1 VPDTTSLPALAP
13 IATVVVLIEVAAGT
27 TVAAYAVDL
36 VGKVGRGF
44 VGTTSLSCAGVMALD
59 VLVEALLPSG
69 TALLGTQLPP
79 GAQSSL
85 FHSSMAFTVALLGY
99 AFFCSVMTGV
109 ARRVVGAITIGFGA
123 MAIAK
128 AAAASGPSLGG
139 LGTAVVAFV
148 PAALVSGSAL
158 AGMLLGHWYLVAPN
172 LSFRPPRRAID
183 IVFAAVAIQAAVIVL
198 VILTAGSTV
207 RGELLWSGD
216 AVPFWL
222 LVVGSGIVF
231 TTGVALL
238 TRHFARIRANQPATA
253 MLYVLIISVV
263 MGVVPAH
270 LLFFCHRRA
279 DLIGAGLP
287 GGLADGTRGHVRLLV
302 HLPPAVHLEHADV
315 AAHVVDVKARRGIG
329 GVVDLRTPGVV
340 R

>member
-1 VPDTTSLPALAP
+1 VPDTTSLPSLAP

-44 VGTTSLSCAGVMALD
+44 VGSTSLICSGLMALD
-59 VLVEALLPSG
+59 VLIEALLPSG
-69 TALLGTQLPP
+69 TSLLGASLSV
-79 GAQSSL
+79 GAQASL
-85 FHSSMAFTVALLGY
+85 FHWTIAFTVALLAY
-99 AFFCSVMTGV
+99 AFFCSVMTDI
-109 ARRVVGAITIGFGA
+109 ARRVVGIATIGFGA

-128 AAAASGPSLGG
+128 CAAAFGPSLGG
-139 LGTAVVAFV
+139 VGTAVVAFV

-172 LSFRPPRRAID
+172 LSFRPLRRAID
-183 IVFAAVAIQAAVIVL
+183 IVFLAVAVQAAVIVVVL
-198 VILTAGSTV
+198 LTSVSAV
-207 RGELLWSGD
+207 RHELLWSGD
-216 AVPFWL
+216 AIPFWL

-270 LLFFCHRRA
+270 LLFFVT
-279 DLIGAGLP
+279 GAP
-287 GGLADGTRGHVRLLV
+287 
-302 HLPPAVHLEHADV
+302 
-315 AAHVVDVKARRGIG
+315 I
-329 GVVDLRTPGVV
+329 
-340 R
+340 

>member
-1 VPDTTSLPALAP
+1 MPDLSLPALAP

-27 TVAAYAVDL
+27 TVAAYTVDIL
-36 VGKVGRGF
+36 GKVGRGF
-44 VGTTSLSCAGVMALD
+44 AGTTSLICAGLMGID
-59 VLVEALLPSG
+59 VLIEALLPQG
-69 TALLGTQLPP
+69 TALLGLPLP
-79 GAQSSL
+79 RGAQADL
-85 FHSSMAFTVALLGY
+85 FHWSIAFTIALVAY
-99 AFFCSVMTGV
+99 AFFCAVMTDV
-109 ARRVVGAITIGFGA
+109 ARRVVGLITIGFGA

-128 AAAASGPSLGG
+128 SAAAFGPALGG
-139 LGTAVVAFV
+139 VGTAVVAFV

-158 AGMLLGHWYLVAPN
+158 AGMLLGHWYLVSPN
-172 LSFRPPRRAID
+172 LSFRPLRRAID
-183 IVFAAVAIQAAVIVL
+183 IVFGAVTVQAVVIVVVL
-198 VILTAGSTV
+198 VTAASTV

-270 LLFFCHRRA
+270 LLFFVT
-279 DLIGAGLP
+279 GAP
-287 GGLADGTRGHVRLLV
+287 
-302 HLPPAVHLEHADV
+302 
-315 AAHVVDVKARRGIG
+315 I
-329 GVVDLRTPGVV
+329 
-340 R
+340 

>member
-1 VPDTTSLPALAP
+1 VPDTTSLPSLAP

-44 VGTTSLSCAGVMALD
+44 VGSTSLICSGLMALD
-59 VLVEALLPSG
+59 VLIEALLPSG
-69 TALLGTQLPP
+69 TSLLGASLSV
-79 GAQSSL
+79 GAQASL
-85 FHSSMAFTVALLGY
+85 FHWTIAFTVALLAY
-99 AFFCSVMTGV
+99 AFFCSVMTDI
-109 ARRVVGAITIGFGA
+109 ARRVVGIATIGFGA

-128 AAAASGPSLGG
+128 CAAAFGPSLGG
-139 LGTAVVAFV
+139 VGTAVVAFV

-172 LSFRPPRRAID
+172 LSFRPLRRAID
-183 IVFAAVAIQAAVIVL
+183 IVFLAVAVQAAVIVVVL
-198 VILTAGSTV
+198 LTSASAV
-207 RGELLWSGD
+207 RHELLWSGD
-216 AVPFWL
+216 AIPFWL
-222 LVVGSGIVF
+222 LVVGSGIVL

-270 LLFFCHRRA
+270 LLFFVT
-279 DLIGAGLP
+279 GAP
-287 GGLADGTRGHVRLLV
+287 
-302 HLPPAVHLEHADV
+302 
-315 AAHVVDVKARRGIG
+315 I
-329 GVVDLRTPGVV
+329 
-340 R
+340 

>member
-1 VPDTTSLPALAP
+1 MPDPTSLPALAP
-13 IATVVVLIEVAAGT
+13 IATVVVLLEVAAGT

-44 VGTTSLSCAGVMALD
+44 VGTTSLICGGLMALD
-59 VLVEALLPSG
+59 LLIEALLPSG
-69 TALLGTQLPP
+69 TSLLGAALPAD
-79 GAQSSL
+79 AQASL
-85 FHSSMAFTVALLGY
+85 FHWSIAFTIALLGY
-99 AFFCSVMTGV
+99 AFFCAVMTDA

-123 MAIAK
+123 LAIAK
-128 AAAASGPSLGG
+128 AAAAFGPSLGG
-139 LGTAVVAFV
+139 VGTAIVAFV

-172 LSFRPPRRAID
+172 LSFRPLRRAID
-183 IVFAAVAIQAAVIVL
+183 IVFIAVAVQAAVIVF
-198 VILTAGSTV
+198 VVLTSGATV

-270 LLFFCHRRA
+270 LLFFVT
-279 DLIGAGLP
+279 GAP
-287 GGLADGTRGHVRLLV
+287 
-302 HLPPAVHLEHADV
+302 
-315 AAHVVDVKARRGIG
+315 I
-329 GVVDLRTPGVV
+329 
-340 R
+340 

>member
-1 VPDTTSLPALAP
+1 MPDPTSLPALAP
-13 IATVVVLIEVAAGT
+13 IATVVVLLEVAAGT
-27 TVAAYAVDL
+27 TVAAYAVDV

-44 VGTTSLSCAGVMALD
+44 VGTTSLICAGVMALD
-59 VLVEALLPSG
+59 VLIEALLPSG
-69 TALLGTQLPP
+69 TALLGAALPP
-79 GAQSSL
+79 GAQASL
-85 FHSSMAFTVALLGY
+85 FHWSIAFTIVLLAY
-99 AFFCSVMTGV
+99 AFFCSVMTDV

-128 AAAASGPSLGG
+128 AAAAFGPSLGG
-139 LGTAVVAFV
+139 VGTAVVAFV

-172 LSFRPPRRAID
+172 LSFRPLRRAID

-198 VILTAGSTV
+198 VLLTAGSTV

-270 LLFFCHRRA
+270 LLFFVT
-279 DLIGAGLP
+279 GAP
-287 GGLADGTRGHVRLLV
+287 
-302 HLPPAVHLEHADV
+302 
-315 AAHVVDVKARRGIG
+315 I
-329 GVVDLRTPGVV
+329 
-340 R
+340 

>member
-1 VPDTTSLPALAP
+1 MPDPISLPALAP

-27 TVAAYAVDL
+27 TVAAYTVDL

-44 VGTTSLSCAGVMALD
+44 VGSTSLICAGLMALD
-59 VLVEALLPSG
+59 LLIEALLPSG
-69 TALLGTQLPP
+69 TSLLGTALPL
-79 GAQSSL
+79 GAQASL
-85 FHSSMAFTVALLGY
+85 FHWSIAFTVALLAY
-99 AFFCSVMTGV
+99 AFCCAVMTDI
-109 ARRVVGAITIGFGA
+109 ARRVVGVATIGFGA

-128 AAAASGPSLGG
+128 SAAAVGPSLGG
-139 LGTAVVAFV
+139 VGTAAVAFV

-172 LSFRPPRRAID
+172 LSFRPLRRAID
-183 IVFAAVAIQAAVIVL
+183 IVFLAVALQAAVIVV
-198 VILTAGSTV
+198 VILTSGSIV
-207 RGELLWSGD
+207 RHELLWSGD

-263 MGVVPAH
+263 MVVVPAH
-270 LLFFCHRRA
+270 LLFFVT
-279 DLIGAGLP
+279 GAP
-287 GGLADGTRGHVRLLV
+287 
-302 HLPPAVHLEHADV
+302 
-315 AAHVVDVKARRGIG
+315 I
-329 GVVDLRTPGVV
+329 
-340 R
+340 

>member
-1 VPDTTSLPALAP
+1 MPDPTSLPALAP
-13 IATVVVLIEVAAGT
+13 IATVVVLLEVAAGT
-27 TVAAYAVDL
+27 TVAAYAVDV

-44 VGTTSLSCAGVMALD
+44 VGTTSLICAGVMALD
-59 VLVEALLPSG
+59 VLIEALLPSG
-69 TALLGTQLPP
+69 TALLGAALPP
-79 GAQSSL
+79 GAQASL
-85 FHSSMAFTVALLGY
+85 FHWSIAFTIVLLAY
-99 AFFCSVMTGV
+99 AFFCSVMTDV

-128 AAAASGPSLGG
+128 AAAAFGPSLGG
-139 LGTAVVAFV
+139 VGTAVVAFV

-172 LSFRPPRRAID
+172 LSFRPLRRAID

-198 VILTAGSTV
+198 VILTADSTV

-238 TRHFARIRANQPATA
+238 TRLFARIRANQPATA

-270 LLFFCHRRA
+270 LLFFVT
-279 DLIGAGLP
+279 GAP
-287 GGLADGTRGHVRLLV
+287 
-302 HLPPAVHLEHADV
+302 
-315 AAHVVDVKARRGIG
+315 I
-329 GVVDLRTPGVV
+329 
-340 R
+340 

>member
-1 VPDTTSLPALAP
+1 VPDVTSLPALAP

-27 TVAAYAVDL
+27 TVAAYTVDL

-44 VGTTSLSCAGVMALD
+44 VGTTSLICTGLMALD
-59 VLVEALLPSG
+59 LLIEALLPSG
-69 TALLGTQLPP
+69 TSLLGTGLPF
-79 GAQSSL
+79 GAQASL
-85 FHSSMAFTVALLGY
+85 FHWSIAFTVALLAY
-99 AFFCSVMTGV
+99 AFFCSVMTDI
-109 ARRVVGAITIGFGA
+109 ARRVVGLATIGFGA

-128 AAAASGPSLGG
+128 SAAAFGPSLGG
-139 LGTAVVAFV
+139 VGTAVVAFV

-172 LSFRPPRRAID
+172 LSFRPLRRAID
-183 IVFAAVAIQAAVIVL
+183 IVFVSVALQAAVIVV
-198 VILTAGSTV
+198 VILTSGSTV
-207 RGELLWSGD
+207 RHELLWSGD

-270 LLFFCHRRA
+270 LLFFVT
-279 DLIGAGLP
+279 GAP
-287 GGLADGTRGHVRLLV
+287 
-302 HLPPAVHLEHADV
+302 
-315 AAHVVDVKARRGIG
+315 I
-329 GVVDLRTPGVV
+329 
-340 R
+340 

>member
-1 VPDTTSLPALAP
+1 MLDPTSLPALAP
-13 IATVVVLIEVAAGT
+13 IATVVVLLEVAAGT
-27 TVAAYAVDL
+27 TVAAYAVDV

-44 VGTTSLSCAGVMALD
+44 VGTTSLICAGVMALD
-59 VLVEALLPSG
+59 VLIEALLPSG
-69 TALLGTQLPP
+69 TALLGAALPP
-79 GAQSSL
+79 GAQASL
-85 FHSSMAFTVALLGY
+85 FHWSIAFTIVLLAY
-99 AFFCSVMTGV
+99 AFFCSVMTDV

-128 AAAASGPSLGG
+128 AAAAFGPSLGG
-139 LGTAVVAFV
+139 VGTAVVAFV

-172 LSFRPPRRAID
+172 LSFRPLRRAID
-183 IVFAAVAIQAAVIVL
+183 IVFAAVALQAAVIVL
-198 VILTAGSTV
+198 VMLTSGSTV

-270 LLFFCHRRA
+270 LLFFVT
-279 DLIGAGLP
+279 GAP
-287 GGLADGTRGHVRLLV
+287 
-302 HLPPAVHLEHADV
+302 
-315 AAHVVDVKARRGIG
+315 I
-329 GVVDLRTPGVV
+329 
-340 R
+340 

>member
-1 VPDTTSLPALAP
+1 MPDPTSLPALAP
-13 IATVVVLIEVAAGT
+13 IATVVVLLEVAAGT
-27 TVAAYAVDL
+27 TLAAYAVDL

-44 VGTTSLSCAGVMALD
+44 VGTTSLICAGLMALD
-59 VLVEALLPSG
+59 LLIEALLPSG
-69 TALLGTQLPP
+69 TTLLGAPLPA
-79 GAQSSL
+79 GAQASL
-85 FHSSMAFTVALLGY
+85 FHWSIAFTVALLGY
-99 AFFCSVMTGV
+99 AFFCSVMTDV
-109 ARRVVGAITIGFGA
+109 ARRVVGAIAIGFGA

-128 AAAASGPSLGG
+128 AAAAFGPSLGG
-139 LGTAVVAFV
+139 VGTAAVAFV

-172 LSFRPPRRAID
+172 LSFRPLRRAID
-183 IVFAAVAIQAAVIVL
+183 IVFIAVALQAAVIVL
-198 VILTAGSTV
+198 VILTSGSTV

-270 LLFFCHRRA
+270 LLFFVT
-279 DLIGAGLP
+279 GAP
-287 GGLADGTRGHVRLLV
+287 
-302 HLPPAVHLEHADV
+302 
-315 AAHVVDVKARRGIG
+315 I
-329 GVVDLRTPGVV
+329 
-340 R
+340 

>member
-1 VPDTTSLPALAP
+1 VVDPISLPALAP
-13 IATVVVLIEVAAGT
+13 IATVVVLVEVASGT
-27 TVAAYAVDL
+27 TAAAYTVDL

-44 VGTTSLSCAGVMALD
+44 VGTTSLICAGLMALD
-59 VLVEALLPSG
+59 LLIEALLPSG
-69 TALLGTQLPP
+69 TALLGTPLPS
-79 GAQSSL
+79 GAQASL
-85 FHSSMAFTVALLGY
+85 FHWSIAFTAALLGY
-99 AFFCSVMTGV
+99 AFFCSVMTDI
-109 ARRVVGAITIGFGA
+109 ARRVVGAVTIGFGA

-128 AAAASGPSLGG
+128 AAAAFGPSLGG
-139 LGTAVVAFV
+139 VGTAVVAFV

-172 LSFRPPRRAID
+172 LSFRPLRRAID
-183 IVFAAVAIQAAVIVL
+183 IVFIAVAIQAVAIVL
-198 VILTAGSTV
+198 VILNSGSTV

-270 LLFFCHRRA
+270 LLFFVT
-279 DLIGAGLP
+279 GAP
-287 GGLADGTRGHVRLLV
+287 
-302 HLPPAVHLEHADV
+302 
-315 AAHVVDVKARRGIG
+315 I
-329 GVVDLRTPGVV
+329 
-340 R
+340 

>member
-1 VPDTTSLPALAP
+1 MPGPTSLPALAP
-13 IATVVVLIEVAAGT
+13 IATVVVLLEVAAGT

-36 VGKVGRGF
+36 VGRVGRGF
-44 VGTTSLSCAGVMALD
+44 VGTTSLVCGGIMALD
-59 VLVEALLPSG
+59 LLIEALLPSG
-69 TALLGTQLPP
+69 TTLLGAALPAD
-79 GAQSSL
+79 AQASL
-85 FHSSMAFTVALLGY
+85 FHWSIAFTVALLGY
-99 AFFCSVMTGV
+99 AFFCAVMTDV
-109 ARRVVGAITIGFGA
+109 ARRVVGAITIGFAA
-123 MAIAK
+123 MAVAK
-128 AAAASGPSLGG
+128 AAAAFGPSLGG
-139 LGTAVVAFV
+139 VGTAVVAFV

-172 LSFRPPRRAID
+172 LSFRPLRRAID
-183 IVFAAVAIQAAVIVL
+183 IVFIAVAVQAAVIVFVL
-198 VILTAGSTV
+198 LTSASAV

-270 LLFFCHRRA
+270 LLFFVT
-279 DLIGAGLP
+279 GAP
-287 GGLADGTRGHVRLLV
+287 
-302 HLPPAVHLEHADV
+302 
-315 AAHVVDVKARRGIG
+315 I
-329 GVVDLRTPGVV
+329 
-340 R
+340 

>member
-1 VPDTTSLPALAP
+1 
-13 IATVVVLIEVAAGT
+13 
-27 TVAAYAVDL
+27 
-36 VGKVGRGF
+36 
-44 VGTTSLSCAGVMALD
+44 MALD
-59 VLVEALLPSG
+59 VLIEALLPSG
-69 TALLGTQLPP
+69 TALLGAALPP
-79 GAQSSL
+79 GAQASL
-85 FHSSMAFTVALLGY
+85 FHWSIAFTVALLCY
-99 AFFCSVMTGV
+99 AVSCWVMTDI
-109 ARRVVGAITIGFGA
+109 ARRVVGAITTGFGA

-128 AAAASGPSLGG
+128 AAAAFGPSLGG
-139 LGTAVVAFV
+139 VGTAVVAFV

-172 LSFRPPRRAID
+172 LSFRPLRRAID
-183 IVFAAVAIQAAVIVL
+183 IVFAAVALQAAVIVL
-198 VILTAGSTV
+198 VILTSGSMV

-270 LLFFCHRRA
+270 LLFFVT
-279 DLIGAGLP
+279 GAP
-287 GGLADGTRGHVRLLV
+287 
-302 HLPPAVHLEHADV
+302 
-315 AAHVVDVKARRGIG
+315 I
-329 GVVDLRTPGVV
+329 
-340 R
+340 

>member
-1 VPDTTSLPALAP
+1 VPDPTSLPALAP

-44 VGTTSLSCAGVMALD
+44 VGTTSLICAGVMALD
-59 VLVEALLPSG
+59 VLIEALLPSG
-69 TALLGTQLPP
+69 TALLGAALPS
-79 GAQSSL
+79 GAQASL
-85 FHSSMAFTVALLGY
+85 FHWSIAFTVALLGY
-99 AFFCSVMTGV
+99 AFLCSVMTDV
-109 ARRVVGAITIGFGA
+109 ARRAVGVLTIGFGA

-128 AAAASGPSLGG
+128 AAAAFGPSLGG
-139 LGTAVVAFV
+139 VGTAVVAFV

-172 LSFRPPRRAID
+172 LSFRPLRRAID

-198 VILTAGSTV
+198 VILTSGSTV

-270 LLFFCHRRA
+270 LLFFVT
-279 DLIGAGLP
+279 GAP
-287 GGLADGTRGHVRLLV
+287 
-302 HLPPAVHLEHADV
+302 
-315 AAHVVDVKARRGIG
+315 I
-329 GVVDLRTPGVV
+329 
-340 R
+340 

>member
-1 VPDTTSLPALAP
+1 MPDPTSLPALAP
-13 IATVVVLIEVAAGT
+13 IATVVVLLEVAAGT
-27 TVAAYAVDL
+27 TVAAYAVDI

-44 VGTTSLSCAGVMALD
+44 VGTTSLICSGLMALD
-59 VLVEALLPSG
+59 LLIEALLPSG
-69 TALLGTQLPP
+69 TALLGAPLPS
-79 GAQSSL
+79 GAQASL
-85 FHSSMAFTVALLGY
+85 FHWSIAFTVALLAY
-99 AFFCSVMTGV
+99 AFFCSVMTDV

-123 MAIAK
+123 LAIAK
-128 AAAASGPSLGG
+128 AAGAFGPSLGG
-139 LGTAVVAFV
+139 VGTAVVAFV

-172 LSFRPPRRAID
+172 LSFRPLRRAID
-183 IVFAAVAIQAAVIVL
+183 IVFIAVALQAAVIVL
-198 VILTAGSTV
+198 VILTSGSTV

-270 LLFFCHRRA
+270 LLFFVT
-279 DLIGAGLP
+279 GAP
-287 GGLADGTRGHVRLLV
+287 
-302 HLPPAVHLEHADV
+302 
-315 AAHVVDVKARRGIG
+315 I
-329 GVVDLRTPGVV
+329 
-340 R
+340 

>member
-1 VPDTTSLPALAP
+1 VPDSTSLPALAP
-13 IATVVVLIEVAAGT
+13 IATVVVLLEVAAGT
-27 TVAAYAVDL
+27 TVAAYAVDA

-44 VGTTSLSCAGVMALD
+44 VGTTSLICAGVMALD
-59 VLVEALLPSG
+59 LLLEALLPSG
-69 TALLGTQLPP
+69 TALLGAPLPS
-79 GAQSSL
+79 GAQASL
-85 FHSSMAFTVALLGY
+85 FHWSIAFTVALLAY
-99 AFFCSVMTGV
+99 AFFCAVMTDV
-109 ARRVVGAITIGFGA
+109 ARRVVGVIAIGFGA

-128 AAAASGPSLGG
+128 AAAAFGPSLGG
-139 LGTAVVAFV
+139 VGTAAVAFV

-172 LSFRPPRRAID
+172 LSFRPLRRAID
-183 IVFAAVAIQAAVIVL
+183 IVFIAVALQAAVIVL
-198 VILTAGSTV
+198 VVLTSTSTV
-207 RGELLWSGD
+207 RSELLWSGD

-270 LLFFCHRRA
+270 LLFFVT
-279 DLIGAGLP
+279 GAP
-287 GGLADGTRGHVRLLV
+287 
-302 HLPPAVHLEHADV
+302 
-315 AAHVVDVKARRGIG
+315 I
-329 GVVDLRTPGVV
+329 
-340 R
+340 

>member
-1 VPDTTSLPALAP
+1 MPDPTSLPALAP
-13 IATVVVLIEVAAGT
+13 IATVVVLLEVAAGT
-27 TVAAYAVDL
+27 TVAAYAVDV

-44 VGTTSLSCAGVMALD
+44 VGSTSLICAGLMALD
-59 VLVEALLPSG
+59 LLIEALLPSG
-69 TALLGTQLPP
+69 TALLGAPLPA
-79 GAQSSL
+79 GAQASL
-85 FHSSMAFTVALLGY
+85 FHWSIAFTVALLGY
-99 AFFCSVMTGV
+99 AFFCAVMTDI
-109 ARRVVGAITIGFGA
+109 ARRVVGAVTIGFGA
-123 MAIAK
+123 MAVAK
-128 AAAASGPSLGG
+128 AAAAFGPSLGG
-139 LGTAVVAFV
+139 VGTAVVAFV

-172 LSFRPPRRAID
+172 LSFRPLRRAID
-183 IVFAAVAIQAAVIVL
+183 IVFLAVALQAVVIVL
-198 VILTAGSTV
+198 VILTSGSTV

-270 LLFFCHRRA
+270 LLFFVT
-279 DLIGAGLP
+279 GAP
-287 GGLADGTRGHVRLLV
+287 
-302 HLPPAVHLEHADV
+302 
-315 AAHVVDVKARRGIG
+315 I
-329 GVVDLRTPGVV
+329 
-340 R
+340 

>member
-1 VPDTTSLPALAP
+1 MPDPMSLPALAP
-13 IATVVVLIEVAAGT
+13 IATVVVLLEVAAGT
-27 TVAAYAVDL
+27 TLAAYAVDL

-44 VGTTSLSCAGVMALD
+44 VGTTSLICAGLMALD
-59 VLVEALLPSG
+59 LLIEALLPSG
-69 TALLGTQLPP
+69 TTLLGAPLPA
-79 GAQSSL
+79 GAQASL
-85 FHSSMAFTVALLGY
+85 FHWSIAFTVALLGY
-99 AFFCSVMTGV
+99 AFFCSVMTDV

-128 AAAASGPSLGG
+128 AAAAFGPSLGG
-139 LGTAVVAFV
+139 VGTAAVAFV

-172 LSFRPPRRAID
+172 LSFRPLRRAID
-183 IVFAAVAIQAAVIVL
+183 IVFIAVALQAAVIVL
-198 VILTAGSTV
+198 VILTSGSTV

-222 LVVGSGIVF
+222 LVVGSGFVF

-270 LLFFCHRRA
+270 LLFFVT
-279 DLIGAGLP
+279 GAP
-287 GGLADGTRGHVRLLV
+287 
-302 HLPPAVHLEHADV
+302 
-315 AAHVVDVKARRGIG
+315 I
-329 GVVDLRTPGVV
+329 
-340 R
+340 